1 MFMSFRPLFPVFR
14 LLAAVVAIGA
24 NGPAVAQI
32 QLQGAIGGGQ
42 PGNPIEQ
49 GVAVRAPNESS
60 VIGRQLRHNGA
71 NGRLAFE
78 KHGAD
83 FVISRLVLSG
93 EKISG
98 RSESC
103 EIEVTGGPF
112 VLRPMRRLEGLR
124 RFEAAIPACPFTIE
138 ILDGAVQINIGDATS
153 STPNAGY
160 CEFKAADC
168 RGSLAG
174 LWGPAGA
181 AMSPADIAQNER
193 MRGLAEKNAQAN
205 YRALIASA
213 GKDRAKV
220 RMTAS
225 EQAGFSSRR
234 TERCEDYAGE
244 ARHGFCA
251 SRLTDA
257 WAIALRA
264 RQNPAAFEA
273 EEAHTARK
281 PAPARGPAMQ
291 LGAPV
296 GR

>member
-1 MFMSFRPLFPVFR
+1 MIMRFCPVFLLPV
-14 LLAAVVAIGA
+14 LLAAIVADGA
-24 NGPAVAQI
+24 TGPAMPQI

-42 PGNPIEQ
+42 PAGVIEQ

-78 KHGAD
+78 KRGAD

-93 EKISG
+93 EKISA

-112 VLRPMRRLEGLR
+112 VLRPIRRLEGLR
-124 RFEAAIPACPFTIE
+124 RFEGEIPACPFTVE
-138 ILDGAVQINIGDATS
+138 ILDGAVQINVGEATA
-153 STPNAGY
+153 STPTAGY

-168 RGSLAG
+168 RGSVAG
-174 LWGPAGA
+174 VWGPAGA
-181 AMSPADIAQNER
+181 SMSPADISQNER

-220 RMTAS
+220 RMVAS

-234 TERCEDYAGE
+234 AERCEDYAGE
-244 ARHGFCA
+244 ERHGFCA
-251 SRLTDA
+251 SRITDA

-273 EEAHTARK
+273 EEANAAKK
-281 PAPARGPAMQ
+281 PAPPRGPAMQ
-291 LGAPV
+291 LGPATD
-296 GR
+296 R